1 MTWFTARHLFLLAVI
16 FYGLS
21 SVYSVFLWRKGFRKD
36 DRANYLLLFA
46 AFALHTGAMIKRG
59 FSINSC
65 PVNNLFEATVFIA
78 WTIAAAYLILGLVRR
93 LRFLGAFASHVL
105 LFMGVFALMPALD
118 PPRAAVPDFS
128 GTLTSLHATLIFL
141 AIGAFGLS
149 AIAAL
154 MFLTEEHDLKF
165 HKLRAIFSVLPPIQ
179 RVERVMNGLLLCG
192 IFLFTAGLAVSP
204 FLLKQ
209 KYGVWFKSDPLLD
222 YSIFI
227 WLFYLALVISRW
239 KFGQG
244 GRRFAWSTAVSF
256 AFIMLTFWGFILLSQ
271 IHHPAPGKS

>member
-1 MTWFTARHLFLLAVI
+1 VTWFTDRHFFLLAVI
-16 FYGLS
+16 VYGIS
-21 SVYSVFLWRKGFRKD
+21 SVYSVFLWRKGFRTD
-36 DRANYLLLFA
+36 DRMNYFILLA
-46 AFALHTGAMIKRG
+46 AFALHTTAMVLRG
-59 FSINSC
+59 FSIKAC

-78 WTIAAAYLILGLVRR
+78 WTIAAAYLVLGIVHR

-105 LFMGVFALMPALD
+105 FFMGVFALMPALD
-118 PPRAAVPDFS
+118 PSPVLHPDFS
-128 GTLTSLHATLIFL
+128 GALTSLHASLILL

-149 AIAAL
+149 AVAAL

-165 HKLRAIFSVLPPIQ
+165 HKLRAIFSLLPPIQ
-179 RVERVMNGLLLCG
+179 RLERVMNALLLCG
-192 IFLFTAGLAVSP
+192 IALFTCGLAISP

-222 YSIFI
+222 YSLFI

-256 AFIMLTFWGFILLSQ
+256 AVIILTFWGIILLSPV
-271 IHHPAPGKS
+271 HHP